1 MIGDPPNIII
11 GNMLGDY
18 VSFND
23 FIIFLAP
30 GVFLCLPASNCK
42 VVRLHCAYGNSLVVP
57 HIAYVVYRFFHS
69 ELEQK
74 MDVDADQL
82 IRDNPI
88 RDRYGPF

>member
-30 GVFLCLPASNCK
+30 GVFMCLPASFAIVKWCD
-42 VVRLHCAYGNSLVVP
+42 YIVP
-57 HIAYVVYRFFHS
+57 MAI
-69 ELEQK
+69 
-74 MDVDADQL
+74 
-82 IRDNPI
+82 P
-88 RDRYGPF
+88 